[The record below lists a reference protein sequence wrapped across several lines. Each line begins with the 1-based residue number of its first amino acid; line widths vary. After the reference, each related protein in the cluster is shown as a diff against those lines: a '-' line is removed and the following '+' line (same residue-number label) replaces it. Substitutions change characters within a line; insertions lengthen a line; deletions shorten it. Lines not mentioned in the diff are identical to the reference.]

1 MDWGPL
7 VDSTPEAGDRT
18 MAGLITFTT
27 RCKFSDCIPVS
38 SKVCRPLHGNNK
50 KVLGLECT
58 GGYAN
63 MTVQLS
69 AHLGSLFYCRWR
81 RGTWLPSFESYIQV
95 LCARPAAQ
103 PNGGPIG
110 LPYASEIKC
119 ARKLDSCPIIYH
131 KSNKASK

>member
-7 VDSTPEAGDRT
+7 VESPPEAGDRT

-38 SKVCRPLHGNNK
+38 SKVCKPLHGNNK

-69 AHLGSLFYCRWR
+69 AHLGFYSIVDGGGVLACHHSRVTFR
-81 RGTWLPSFESYIQV
+81 FSARHLPPNQTAV
-95 LCARPAAQ
+95 LLVSHMPLGSNVPENWILAR
-103 PNGGPIG
+103 
-110 LPYASEIKC
+110 
-119 ARKLDSCPIIYH
+119 
-131 KSNKASK
+131 